1 MGGGCC
7 YSAELGGVHI
17 WELEKHFDYPV
28 ENKYRPKVRM
38 LNSGICVGD
47 AGLLVEVCEYARVG
61 SIIHRLIWMSI
72 WLVIMG

>member
-38 LNSGICVGD
+38 LNSGICAGD

-61 SIIHRLIWMSI
+61 SIIHRLI
-72 WLVIMG
+72 

>member
-7 YSAELGGVHI
+7 YRAELGGVHI

-61 SIIHRLIWMSI
+61 SIIHRLI
-72 WLVIMG
+72 